1 MSSPTPSSIW
11 RENYYAAIEAIRRQF
26 EVSGDGRA
34 AIQERTSLVDRIALE
49 LFREFLAPAG
59 EERNISLAAMGG
71 YGRGELFPAS
81 DIDLLFL
88 CADHAAEEAHKPA
101 IKRMCQEM
109 WDLHLRVSP
118 TTRTPAECGQLW
130 RDNVEFNISLLDCRF
145 LAGDAGQFA
154 RLHDQIIP
162 QMVVRD
168 RQELVRSLADV
179 TAQRHAKYGHTIF
192 HLEPNL
198 KETPGGLRD
207 YNVAYWLALISQLEK
222 HRGWPNHVIVLPE
235 LLRQDCAR
243 ALDFLSAARCFLH
256 YRQGRDDNGLTYE
269 LQAEAAE
276 RGIGLQHGQAMPA
289 SEWMRAYFRHAR
301 SIDRV
306 ATQLLEQVPPAR
318 SALYKMFENWRTRLS
333 NADFSV
339 VQGRVFVRQ
348 PDALQDPA
356 VMLRL
361 FEFLARHGLKLS
373 AEAERHIDQA
383 LTAIGDWAPRL
394 PELWPLLRQILVLP
408 HAADALR
415 AMHRTGVLVRM
426 FPEFRAID
434 SLVIR
439 DYYHRYTVD
448 EHSFTAIQ
456 NLHALPKAELDSQRR
471 FAQILSEVEQPEL
484 LFLTLICHDIGKG
497 MPSENHIEGS
507 LEAAGP
513 ICARLALD
521 AADRDNVRFLI
532 ASHLEMSATL
542 QRRDIFDPE
551 VVRAFAETVG
561 TAQRLRMLCLLTY
574 ADIGAVNPEALTPWK
589 AETLWQLYAATDNY
603 LSRSLDD
610 QRIAA
615 DPPEMRYVD
624 SILPLAKGAT
634 ADQVLAFLKGF
645 PKRYLLTHSPKAA
658 AEHFRLAGQIS
669 QRDPVQLRFV
679 PRPHANVLTV
689 LTADRPGLFATI
701 AGILSA
707 WGMNIIKADAFA
719 NTAGMILDTFRFTD
733 LHRTLELNPSEIE
746 RFKRSIVEVLAGD
759 VSLQTLMHGRTK
771 PGAQPPVKISVETQA
786 RFLDEPSSHSTLL
799 ELIAQDRP
807 GLLYQVCSRIA
818 ELECNIE
825 VALIDTEGQ
834 KAIDVF
840 YLTRKGKKL
849 TAKRQQKLREAIV
862 ATLA

>member
-1 MSSPTPSSIW
+1 MSSPTTGCSA
-11 RENYYAAIEAIRRQF
+11 RENYAAAVGKIRQEFEA
-26 EVSGDGRA
+26 SGDGRA
-34 AIQERTSLVDRIALE
+34 AVQARTRLVDSISIE
-49 LFREFLAPAG
+49 LFREFLAPAAAPQL
-59 EERNISLAAMGG
+59 SLVAMGG
-71 YGRGELFPAS
+71 YGRGELFPCS

-88 CADHAAEEAHKPA
+88 CADRVTEEAYKQA

-109 WDLHLRVSP
+109 WDLRLRVSP
-118 TTRTPAECGQLW
+118 ATRTLAECEQLH
-130 RDNVEFNISLLDCRF
+130 RDNVEFNISLLDCRY
-145 LAGDAGQFA
+145 LTGDEMLFA
-154 RLHDQIIP
+154 RLRDQSIP
-162 QMVVRD
+162 QMVIRD
-168 RQELVRSLADV
+168 RQELVRNLADV
-179 TAQRHAKYGHTIF
+179 TSQRHSKYGHTIF

-207 YNVAYWLALISQLEK
+207 YNVACWLALIWQLEK
-222 HRGWPNHVIVLPE
+222 HRGWPNHAIVLPE
-235 LLRQDCAR
+235 PMRQECAR
-243 ALDFLSAARCFLH
+243 ALGFLSAARCFLH
-256 YRQGRDDNGLTYE
+256 YRHGRDDNGLTYE

-276 RGIGLQHGQAMPA
+276 RGIGVQHGHPMDA

-306 ATQLLEQVPPAR
+306 ATLLLEEVPPAR
-318 SALYKMFENWRTRLS
+318 SGLYKRFESWRTRLS

-339 VQGRVFVRQ
+339 VQGRVFIRQ
-348 PDALQDPA
+348 PDALKDPA

-361 FEFLARHGLKLS
+361 FEYLARHGLKLS
-373 AEAERHIDQA
+373 AEAERYIDLA
-383 LTAIGDWAPRL
+383 LAAISDWAPRL
-394 PELWPLLRQILVLP
+394 PELWPTLRQVLVLP

-426 FPEFRAID
+426 FPEFQAID

-456 NLHALPKAELDSQRR
+456 NLHSLPKAEGELQRR
-471 FAQILSEVEQPEL
+471 FAQVLSEVEQPEL

-497 MPSENHIEGS
+497 GPSESHIAGS
-507 LEAAGP
+507 VEAAEG

-521 AADRDNVRFLI
+521 PTERDSVRFLI
-532 ASHLEMSATL
+532 SSHLEMSATL

-551 VVRAFAETVG
+551 VVRAFAESVG

-574 ADIGAVNPEALTPWK
+574 ADIGAVSPEALTPWK
-589 AETLWQLYAATDNY
+589 AETLWQLYAATDNH

-610 QRIAA
+610 QRIADEA
-615 DPPEMRYVD
+615 AEVRHVESIVPLVQDATPE
-624 SILPLAKGAT
+624 
-634 ADQVLAFLKGF
+634 QVLAFLKGF
-645 PKRYLLTHSPKAA
+645 PKRYLLTHSPKAI
-658 AEHFRLAGQIS
+658 AEHFRLAGQLS
-669 QRDPVQLRFV
+669 ERDPVQLRFV
-679 PRPHANVLTV
+679 QRPHLNVLTV
-689 LTADRPGLFATI
+689 ITADRPGLFATI

-719 NTAGMILDTFRFTD
+719 NNAGMILDTFRFVD
-733 LHRTLELNPSEIE
+733 LYRTLELNPSEIE

-759 VSLQTLMHGRTK
+759 VSLQTLMYGRMK
-771 PGAQPPVKISVETQA
+771 ASARRPVKIGVETQV
-786 RFLDEPSSHSTLL
+786 RFLNEPSSHSTLV

-825 VALIDTEGQ
+825 VALVDTEGQ

-840 YLTRKGKKL
+840 YLTRRGKKL
-849 TAKRQQKLREAIV
+849 TAKRQQTLREAM
-862 ATLA
+862 LQQLSS